1 MEKFKNI
8 THYHNFQSK
17 NLNFIEEFF
26 TQFVIDFLTEIPE
39 NLEKKFFFEI
49 LDIGNMEVSKSF
61 KIDNNK
67 WAGVTV
73 EISLR
78 YIASIKPLDF
88 CDFCRVRVIVL
99 KQNWWEITDDEDDVS
114 FRFGDFP
121 TDLLPDKIIA
131 MFEPVFSMPEK
142 FEKLASLYKYKSA
155 LRSAFNY
162 VEDRN
167 QLWEMI
173 ENTETKIKELKSITS
188 NFPIEE
194 YFQLLKEKD
203 SKSISEKEYEEA
215 LVVVNGFLS
224 QIQGENISK
233 EYAQNMQKHSALMGI
248 KKSDLL
254 IDVASV
260 RLLNILSINSQHL
273 NIEVRQLTKVEELTK
288 ISLAKFKTCRN
299 TGFKTLWELKAIA
312 YYSGIKLQEDEN

>member
-1 MEKFKNI
+1 
-8 THYHNFQSK
+8 
-17 NLNFIEEFF
+17 
-26 TQFVIDFLTEIPE
+26 
-39 NLEKKFFFEI
+39 
-49 LDIGNMEVSKSF
+49 
-61 KIDNNK
+61 
-67 WAGVTV
+67 
-73 EISLR
+73 
-78 YIASIKPLDF
+78 
-88 CDFCRVRVIVL
+88 
-99 KQNWWEITDDEDDVS
+99 
-114 FRFGDFP
+114 
-121 TDLLPDKIIA
+121 
-131 MFEPVFSMPEK
+131 
-142 FEKLASLYKYKSA
+142 
-155 LRSAFNY
+155 
-162 VEDRN
+162 
-167 QLWEMI
+167 MI